1 MATNTLLEP
10 LTEAMNLLPAPR
22 SRGTGHRWLRLHP
35 DLGLR
40 LGCRD
45 FIWREAREAIGRGV
59 PLAEAA
65 KIGRAAR
72 ERAAA

>member
-10 LTEAMNLLPAPR
+10 LPESMAKLPAPR
-22 SRGTGHRWLRLHP
+22 SRGTGLRWLRAYP
-35 DLGLR
+35 DLGVTIGGR
-40 LGCRD
+40 H
-45 FIWREAREAIGRGV
+45 FVFREAREAIGRGV